1 MTIISSRMSYPVAER
16 QRSNHLTGKD
26 IIEAALKRMLRS
38 LLLSNE
44 ITAVVSLPGVVLL
57 EVDKQ

>member
-1 MTIISSRMSYPVAER
+1 MSYPVAER